1 MEIIMKYEM
10 LYAICV
16 CSLQIILIML
26 RIINIQRTSDI
37 EYIDSF
43 NILYDAFITAEV
55 WIM

>member
-43 NILYDAFITAEV
+43 NILYDAFITAVV

>member
-1 MEIIMKYEM
+1 MEIIMNYEM

-43 NILYDAFITAEV
+43 NILYDAFITAVV